1 MIQEKYNEEEYAK
14 QIEQHGF
21 LTERHNYE
29 LVLLVKYWKKLGIKP
44 KQRKEKLYEFCKKY
58 IVNFNDVLYFKQI
71 NTALKKGG
79 RKDNP
84 LIIIDSIPITNEEI
98 EYINNLDIEY
108 NYKKILFVL
117 LVEMKTY
124 KEIHKLKYGNVLKYN
139 YISGNQNTYNEILE
153 VSKMSNNKYK
163 INAIINELEILG
175 LVDVRMRGKINLVFM
190 NNIKESEIVVFEI
203 TTFDNIG
210 YYFDL
215 YNGDPK
221 IINCNECGKLI
232 KATSNRQKFCRSCW
246 REKEQGRQ
254 REKWHKY
261 KDKYRPATVLENP

>member
-44 KQRKEKLYEFCKKY
+44 KQRKEKLYEFCEKY
-58 IVNFNDVLYFKQI
+58 MVNFNDVLYFKQI

-117 LVEMKTY
+117 LVEMKIY
-124 KEIHKLKYGNVLKYN
+124 KEIHRLKHGNVLKYN

-246 REKEQGRQ
+246 REKE
-254 REKWHKY
+254 RELKRDWKREY
-261 KDKYRPATVLENP
+261 DKSRSLENQ